1 MKDMNETSVLRD
13 VPHDDVTEKIIGCA
27 IQIHRGLG
35 PGFLEIIYHRAMAH
49 ELRKAGLCFEEEA
62 AMQVRYDGVVLGD
75 YYADFLVERHAVV
88 EIKAVASL
96 STAHEI
102 QLVNYLNAVKFD
114 LGLLINFG
122 GARIDVKRKYRNH
135 LQNKSSLHV
144 PHVTPV

>member
-1 MKDMNETSVLRD
+1 MKDMNETNGLTD
-13 VPHDDVTEKIIGCA
+13 LHHDDVTEKIIGCA

-49 ELRKAGLCFEEEA
+49 ELRKVDLRFEEEA
-62 AMQVRYDGVVLGD
+62 AMQVLYDEVVLGD
-75 YYADFLVERHAVV
+75 YFADFLVERHAVV

-96 STAHEI
+96 TTAHEI

-122 GARIDVKRKYRNH
+122 GARIDVKRKYRHHN
-135 LQNKSSLHV
+135 QKKPSLHV